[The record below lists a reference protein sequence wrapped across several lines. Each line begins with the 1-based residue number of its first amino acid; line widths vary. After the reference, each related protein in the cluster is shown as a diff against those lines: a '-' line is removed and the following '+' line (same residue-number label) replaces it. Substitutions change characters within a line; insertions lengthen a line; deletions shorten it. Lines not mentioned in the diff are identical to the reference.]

1 MPSEASG
8 VTGAA
13 KPRREKAAGKVKAVK
28 PPKTSKPP
36 KAGGKRFIF
45 IVGDEG
51 CILVFMQASKVIRR
65 LFAPS
70 AQPSH
75 TEAMREL
82 MKANPSVPI
91 YLLADVLD
99 QVYRQHPFPP
109 VSSLSI
115 GGLVKRRLDRDFNP
129 EDLKGALP
137 LGRDKTGRKE
147 WKYLLIAL
155 TKSPLI
161 TEWLDL
167 IVEQPN
173 EMKGVFLVPVEAV
186 AYVSQLNRALG
197 NAEPKPWQLFISHNK
212 ISGFRQVVTQ
222 DGRLVFTRVSQAID
236 DAIPAVIAGNI
247 EQEIINTI
255 EYLKRLDFKDNADLD
270 TTVVISQDVIDSL
283 DLNRFGFARAQ
294 TLTPIQVSEAL
305 GLEQAALTADR
316 FGDVVMACAFGIS
329 KKRILRFSTAYLDK
343 LNKIYQARVGIRAV
357 AALAVVGL
365 LGMSAMSALNIVNN
379 FSAIDKAKKEAAAQ
393 EPELMKFQSSVT
405 GLNDNIAFKS
415 ALMASYDA
423 FIKDA
428 PKHEDA
434 VRALMKLLSTDLRM
448 VSIEWKAKD
457 TSTAP
462 GQAPAAG
469 DAAMPVEIKIEVDF
483 SGAGK
488 TSDELTK
495 AAKAFMEKAKTQLPY
510 EITSEPYRW
519 DAQQDKSTN
528 VGLELTQAS
537 TISPE
542 NMIATFM
549 LHGPKKGQAQP

>member
-173 EMKGVFLVPVEAV
+173 
-186 AYVSQLNRALG
+186 
-197 NAEPKPWQLFISHNK
+197 
-212 ISGFRQVVTQ
+212 
-222 DGRLVFTRVSQAID
+222 
-236 DAIPAVIAGNI
+236 
-247 EQEIINTI
+247 
-255 EYLKRLDFKDNADLD
+255 
-270 TTVVISQDVIDSL
+270 
-283 DLNRFGFARAQ
+283 
-294 TLTPIQVSEAL
+294 
-305 GLEQAALTADR
+305 
-316 FGDVVMACAFGIS
+316 
-329 KKRILRFSTAYLDK
+329 
-343 LNKIYQARVGIRAV
+343 
-357 AALAVVGL
+357 
-365 LGMSAMSALNIVNN
+365 
-379 FSAIDKAKKEAAAQ
+379 
-393 EPELMKFQSSVT
+393 
-405 GLNDNIAFKS
+405 
-415 ALMASYDA
+415 
-423 FIKDA
+423 
-428 PKHEDA
+428 
-434 VRALMKLLSTDLRM
+434 
-448 VSIEWKAKD
+448 
-457 TSTAP
+457 
-462 GQAPAAG
+462 
-469 DAAMPVEIKIEVDF
+469 
-483 SGAGK
+483 
-488 TSDELTK
+488 
-495 AAKAFMEKAKTQLPY
+495 
-510 EITSEPYRW
+510 
-519 DAQQDKSTN
+519 
-528 VGLELTQAS
+528 
-537 TISPE
+537 
-542 NMIATFM
+542 
-549 LHGPKKGQAQP
+549 